1 MRITLANKLFDYMG
15 ASLAVLAADLPPM
28 ERIVAETG
36 AGLLY
41 PVGSTEALAAQLVGL
56 LREPDRCRRLGERGR
71 EAVVTKYNWGRD
83 EAVWLRIVGGAAEP
97 PRPLRRR
104 GDRTALLVPPAK
116 A

>member
-1 MRITLANKLFDYMG
+1 MG

-56 LREPDRCRRLGERGR
+56 LREPDRCRRLGERDR
-71 EAVVTKYNWGRD
+71 KSTRLNSSHLVISYAVFCLKKKK
-83 EAVWLRIVGGAAEP
+83 
-97 PRPLRRR
+97 
-104 GDRTALLVPPAK
+104 ALPTLQTSMTSSSDCSQGT
-116 A
+116 